1 MPIRKVRSERIKLLD
16 RVPVKDIEHF
26 GRALKKHLIGTHD
39 LLDQWQNSK
48 NVCLAG
54 LFHSIYG
61 TKTFSPAALTTESR
75 DDVRLLI
82 GEQAEALVFV
92 FGMSDR
98 KRLLLENR
106 SPPYRWIDHRT
117 GEQTE
122 ICDDLLNNLVEIEIA
137 NFIEQMPFRTD
148 KADSVI
154 RDMQHR
160 FESTTSRMSAGARE
174 AFCRAFNG

>member
-1 MPIRKVRSERIKLLD
+1 MSGRSVSQRIRN
-16 RVPVKDIEHF
+16 
-26 GRALKKHLIGTHD
+26 
-39 LLDQWQNSK
+39 QN
-48 NVCLAG
+48 
-54 LFHSIYG
+54 I
-61 TKTFSPAALTTESR
+61 SPAALTTESR

-122 ICDDLLNNLVEIEIA
+122 IV
-137 NFIEQMPFRTD
+137 
-148 KADSVI
+148 
-154 RDMQHR
+154 
-160 FESTTSRMSAGARE
+160 TSA
-174 AFCRAFNG
+174 